1 MDEKHFNKRL
11 RELRKEKNLT
21 QGQVAYA
28 LGIKLNTYAHME
40 KDGKRPSA
48 DMLKK
53 LSELFFVSIDD
64 LTGINNQPPLLEGL
78 HTEKNTLVFKS
89 DENVLGVEFKK
100 HETPMFIKDMHSAE
114 QDIILMYR
122 MMSEEDKQKVNRY
135 VKRTFEKK
143 DK

>member
-21 QGQVAYA
+21 QGQVAHA

-64 LTGINNQPPLLEGL
+64 LTGTNSQPPMLEGL
-78 HTEKNTLVFKS
+78 NIKKKPLILNS
-89 DENVLGVEFKK
+89 DENVFGTNTKK
-100 HETPMFIKDMHSAE
+100 TSAPKFIKDMQSVE

-122 MMSEEDKQKVNRY
+122 MMSDEDKQKVNRY
-135 VKRTFEKK
+135 VLRTFENR

>member
-64 LTGINNQPPLLEGL
+64 LTGINNQQPLLEGL

-100 HETPMFIKDMHSAE
+100 HEMPMFIKDMHSTE

-122 MMSEEDKQKVNRY
+122 MMSEDDKQKVNRY

>member
-1 MDEKHFNKRL
+1 MGEKHFNKRL

-21 QGQVAYA
+21 QGQVANA

-64 LTGINNQPPLLEGL
+64 LTGTNTQPQMLEGL
-78 HTEKNTLVFKS
+78 NLNKSTLILRS
-89 DENVLGVEFKK
+89 DENIFGT
-100 HETPMFIKDMHSAE
+100 ETPKPTAPQFIRDMQSIE

-122 MMSEEDKQKVNRY
+122 MMSDEDKQKVNRY
-135 VKRTFEKK
+135 VKRTFDKK